1 MITFSIPNQNKIAVK
16 IMHRTVVRITDG
28 FFSFSGRRSV
38 TSDRLTS
45 SPSRHASAAAIKVIN
60 TKTATT
66 SSSVKDQE
74 RWITF
79 REKTFPTVRTSIS
92 RVDTTRIQFST
103 AATAFMI
110 FLKTF
115 MISPPLNLLVRFS
128 SFVKWN
134 YLLCSRSAF
143 LPGRA
148 FV

>member
-1 MITFSIPNQNKIAVK
+1 MV
-16 IMHRTVVRITDG
+16 

-66 SSSVKDQE
+66 SSSVKGPGTMDH
-74 RWITF
+74 F
-79 REKTFPTVRTSIS
+79 SGKNIS
-92 RVDTTRIQFST
+92 HGQNQYQQGRHYQNTIFYCCYCIHD
-103 AATAFMI
+103 

-134 YLLCSRSAF
+134 YLLCSRSTI

-148 FV
+148 FCVTGSSNEISCYTKKIRPLN